1 VAKVVVDTSAALAA
15 MMNERGGDIVRD
27 GTLELVL
34 SSVNLAEL
42 VGVLGRK
49 GLALADA
56 YENIE
61 EFGFDVADFDRK
73 LAEQTGAL
81 ISQTRGRG
89 LSLGDCACL
98 ALAARENLPV
108 LTADH
113 GWEGITLGV
122 QVQFIR

>member
-1 VAKVVVDTSAALAA
+1 MARIVVDTSAAIAA
-15 MMNERGGDIVRD
+15 MRNERGGDIVRAD
-27 GTLELVL
+27 AEDLVL
-34 SSVNLAEL
+34 SSVNLAE
-42 VGVLGRK
+42 VVSVLIRK
-49 GLALADA
+49 GLTLSEA

-61 EFGFDVADFDRK
+61 EFGFDILDFDRN
-73 LAEQTGAL
+73 LAEETGVMIA
-81 ISQTRGRG
+81 QTRGRG

>member
-1 VAKVVVDTSAALAA
+1 VARIVVDTSAAIAA
-15 MMNERGGDIVRD
+15 MRNERGGDSVRD

-34 SSVNLAEL
+34 CSVNLAEL
-42 VGVLGRK
+42 VGVLARK
-49 GLALADA
+49 GLTLSDA

-61 EFGFDVADFDRK
+61 EFGFDIVDFDRS
-73 LAEQTGAL
+73 LAEVTGAM
-81 ISQTRGRG
+81 IAQTRGQG

-108 LTADH
+108 LTADRS
-113 GWEGITLGV
+113 WENAKVGV